1 MASTTTHVDKALLAN
16 PMTFEAYYQLSQD
29 RFAEGR
35 TTSEDPHY
43 NTDEIL
49 DYAKVNLARM
59 KRLLKTIDLSP
70 GLEAALAKI
79 SKPQTWVLLTE
90 SWCGDAAQLVPLIAQ
105 MAEVNPLVT
114 LQVYLR
120 DQNLGLMDQFLTNG
134 GRSIPKL
141 IALEPDTF
149 TILGTWGPRPA
160 AAQYLMDELKKQQL
174 PFPELATKLHSWYA
188 DDQTMSAQAELTMAI
203 DSWA

>member
-1 MASTTTHVDKALLAN
+1 MASTTTHIDKALLAN

-59 KRLLKTIDLSP
+59 KRILKTIDLSP
-70 GLEAALAKI
+70 ELEGALAQI
-79 SKPQTWVLLTE
+79 SKPQIWVLLTE

-105 MAEVNPLVT
+105 MAEANPMIT

-120 DQNLGLMDQFLTNG
+120 DQNLALMDQFLTNG

-141 IALEPDTF
+141 IAIDPGTLA
-149 TILGTWGPRPA
+149 ILGTWGPRPA
-160 AAQYLMDELKKQQL
+160 AAQALMDELKKQQL

-188 DDQTMSAQAELTMAI
+188 DDQTLSAQAELTLAVGT
-203 DSWA
+203 WA